1 MADVQAPQK
10 PSGNPENTAIL
21 MFPSIV
27 HVVFGIGLVGVFIVG
42 CVMSMQTTEAW
53 ILSLQAAKMTPDGS
67 IFLQFPQFFDG
78 SLSMDVGI
86 AFVAAFATQCV
97 LLVTKIGL
105 PAVHAQIARKHVN
118 KPVTDAMR
126 KSARTRMVAW
136 NFFSF
141 VALAVNALSDI
152 VYSWHLG
159 FWQALFFSGVMFVA
173 TFYMGTW
180 GIHNIVAGMTSDKE

>member
-1 MADVQAPQK
+1 MTETPHK
-10 PSGNPENTAIL
+10 KNENVAVL
-21 MFPSIV
+21 MFPPLV
-27 HVVFGIGLVGVFIVG
+27 HVMFGIGLEAVFTVG

-53 ILSLQAAKMTPDGS
+53 ILHQQSASIAPDLS
-67 IFLQFPQFFDG
+67 IFLQFPAFFAG
-78 SLSMDVGI
+78 TLPMDAGI

-105 PAVHAQIARKHVN
+105 PAVHAQVARKHAN
-118 KPVTDAMR
+118 RPVTEAMR
-126 KSARTRMVAW
+126 KSANARMALW

-141 VALAVNALSDI
+141 VALAVNALADI

-159 FWQALFFSGVMFVA
+159 FLQALFFSAVMFVA

-180 GIHNIVAGMTSDKE
+180 GIQNITAGMTNYDKE